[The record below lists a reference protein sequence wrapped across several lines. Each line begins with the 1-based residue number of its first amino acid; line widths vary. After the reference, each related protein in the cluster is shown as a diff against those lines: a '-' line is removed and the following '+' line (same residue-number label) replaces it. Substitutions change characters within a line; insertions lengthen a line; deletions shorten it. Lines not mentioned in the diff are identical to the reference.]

1 MARIGIEEL
10 LALIKADPA
19 YRDKW
24 ELDVP
29 ADQALYIRFAQGA
42 ERKVQSDVF
51 EVANGSELVLDRDS
65 DGKIVGIEIV

>member
-1 MARIGIEEL
+1 MAQISIEEL
-10 LALIKADPA
+10 LALIKADPE
-19 YRDKW
+19 YRGRW

-29 ADQALYIRFAQGA
+29 AEQALYIRFAKGA
-42 ERKVQSDVF
+42 GRKVQSDVL